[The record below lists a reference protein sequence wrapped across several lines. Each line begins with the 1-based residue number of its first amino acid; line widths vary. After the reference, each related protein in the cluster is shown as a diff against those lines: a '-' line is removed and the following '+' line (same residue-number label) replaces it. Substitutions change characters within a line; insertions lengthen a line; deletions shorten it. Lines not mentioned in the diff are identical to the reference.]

1 MCICIWMYVHSKI
14 CSFKGSSRFAGV
26 FPFSLFLAHLPVARE
41 SGSYLLE
48 QNTKSFFPEKY
59 NKLHFLSATVV
70 FHVESFFSFRYFCCY
85 CCCCGVLRKK
95 NWNPNKD
102 ITQLLKLIFSLLI
115 VAWEKKTIK
124 KIKCMISSR
133 NSWTYFSY
141 IKKTRIDQLRE
152 CAGW

>member
-1 MCICIWMYVHSKI
+1 MFNRNAQNVQMCICIWMYVHSKI
-14 CSFKGSSRFAGV
+14 CSFKGSSRCAGV

-70 FHVESFFSFRYFCCY
+70 FHVESFFF
-85 CCCCGVLRKK
+85 
-95 NWNPNKD
+95 
-102 ITQLLKLIFSLLI
+102 FSLLLLLLLLL
-115 VAWEKKTIK
+115 WCLEKKKLKSQQGYHAAIKTHFFPFDCGMRRKTIK

-133 NSWTYFSY
+133 NS
-141 IKKTRIDQLRE
+141 
-152 CAGW
+152 